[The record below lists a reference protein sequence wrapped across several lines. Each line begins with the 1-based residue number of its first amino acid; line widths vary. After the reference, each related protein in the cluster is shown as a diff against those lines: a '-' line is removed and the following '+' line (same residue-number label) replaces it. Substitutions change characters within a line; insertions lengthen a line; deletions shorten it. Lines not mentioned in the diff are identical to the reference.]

1 VSTSA
6 ASTRH
11 RVLVVDDHPIVR
23 HGLASVIGAEPDLVV
38 CGEADGEATAL
49 EAFAA
54 LVPDVVVT
62 DLSLRGTTGLELIK
76 SLKAAKPAVPV
87 LVVSIHDETVHAE
100 RALRAGASGYV
111 MKEEATTVIVSAIRR
126 LLEGGMWVSDEL
138 SARMVRRYVRGDVLS
153 SPVEGLSD
161 REIEVFQMIGRG
173 IATRDIA
180 LGLGISI
187 KTVETHLAHIKDKL
201 CLRNAREL
209 LQTATRWLEG
219 RGDP

>member
-1 VSTSA
+1 MSTSV

-23 HGLASVIGAEPDLVV
+23 QGLASVIGVEPDLVV
-38 CGEADGEATAL
+38 CGEADGAATAL

-54 LVPDVVVT
+54 LAPDVVVT
-62 DLSLRGTTGLELIK
+62 DLSLHGTSGLELIK
-76 SLKAAKPAVPV
+76 SLKAAKAAVPV

-111 MKEEATTVIVSAIRR
+111 MKEEATTVIVGAIRR
-126 LLEGGMWVSDEL
+126 VLEGGVWVSDEL
-138 SARMVRRYVRGDVLS
+138 SARLVQRYLRGEVS

-180 LGLGISI
+180 LALGISI

>member
-1 VSTSA
+1 
-6 ASTRH
+6 
-11 RVLVVDDHPIVR
+11 
-23 HGLASVIGAEPDLVV
+23 
-38 CGEADGEATAL
+38 
-49 EAFAA
+49 
-54 LVPDVVVT
+54 
-62 DLSLRGTTGLELIK
+62 
-76 SLKAAKPAVPV
+76 
-87 LVVSIHDETVHAE
+87 
-100 RALRAGASGYV
+100 
-111 MKEEATTVIVSAIRR
+111 
-126 LLEGGMWVSDEL
+126 
-138 SARMVRRYVRGDVLS
+138 MVQRYVRRDMPS

-180 LGLGISI
+180 LALGISI

>member
-1 VSTSA
+1 M
-6 ASTRH
+6 
-11 RVLVVDDHPIVR
+11 VDDHPIVR
-23 HGLASVIGAEPDLVV
+23 HGLTSVIGAEPDLVV
-38 CGEADGEATAL
+38 CGEADGVATAL

-54 LVPDVVVT
+54 SEPDVVVT
-62 DLSLRGTTGLELIK
+62 DLSLNRTSGVELIK
-76 SLKAAKPAVPV
+76 SLKAARAALPV

-126 LLEGGMWVSDEL
+126 VLEGGVWVSDAL
-138 SARMVRRYVRGDVLS
+138 SARMVQRYLRGAASS

-161 REIEVFQMIGRG
+161 REMEVFQMIGRG

-180 LGLGISI
+180 RALGISI

>member
-23 HGLASVIGAEPDLVV
+23 QGLASVIGAEPDLVV
-38 CGEADGEATAL
+38 CGEADGVATAL

-54 LVPDVVVT
+54 LAPDVVVT
-62 DLSLRGTTGLELIK
+62 DLSLYRTSGLELIK
-76 SLKAAKPAVPV
+76 SLKAAKEAVPI

-126 LLEGGMWVSDEL
+126 VLEGGVWVSDEL
-138 SARMVRRYVRGDVLS
+138 SARMVQRYLRRDMPS

-173 IATRDIA
+173 LATRDIA
-180 LGLGISI
+180 LALRISI
-187 KTVETHLAHIKDKL
+187 KTVETHVAHIKDKL

-209 LQTATRWLEG
+209 LQAATRWLEG